1 MNTEA
6 QRHSAYTLNNEIF
19 IASRDT
25 QLAHRILDAIFEH
38 RLEESELDTA
48 DYTSMRISYD
58 EISWRLEILMD
69 YVFKT
74 RNRLEALERLASS
87 FLSMFSATNSM
98 NNTVD
103 RSSSTPPLEADEHTK
118 DARTAAND
126 GLSIDQSDVN
136 KLINLLTDAAQ
147 TGRVNSKALLEVMQT
162 TKKVG

>member
-6 QRHSAYTLNNEIF
+6 ERRSAYTLSDEICN
-19 IASRDT
+19 ALRDT
-25 QLAHRILDAIFEH
+25 QLAHRILDAIFDH
-38 RLEESELDTA
+38 RLEENELTTA
-48 DYTSMRISYD
+48 NYTKIRMSYA
-58 EISWRLEILMD
+58 EISWRLELLMD

-74 RNRLEALERLASS
+74 NNRLEELERLASS

-98 NNTVD
+98 NNAVD
-103 RSSSTPPLEADEHTK
+103 LSSSTPPLEADRHPK